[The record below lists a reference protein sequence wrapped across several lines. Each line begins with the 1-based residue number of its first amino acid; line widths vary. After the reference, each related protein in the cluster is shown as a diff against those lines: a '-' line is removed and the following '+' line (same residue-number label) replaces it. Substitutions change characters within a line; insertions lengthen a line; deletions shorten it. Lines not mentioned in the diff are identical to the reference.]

1 MHRLK
6 LISKLLFVLICIA
19 SMSCEIKVP
28 PIADLDPI
36 YPLPEIS
43 LAQKEAVLF
52 EAIQERH
59 LNRQGYLLYQS
70 YLPFSDDVSNPNYQ
84 MSHDSADLPAW
95 HGHWMAA
102 LAMKLAVE
110 GPSSGVESLLH
121 IALEGLRTN
130 FTATGITG
138 LLARSY
144 LEYEGDE
151 PLSWMDTEEEHPTS
165 FWQKGE
171 NGFWFRN
178 GVSKDQYRGAIFGL
192 ATVVSLE
199 NKGAISLDPVTIAL
213 VNETVIDLAYY
224 LIDNG
229 YRIIDV
235 NGKVTEFGRLND
247 WRFNGF
253 DGLQLLAMLRTGKAI
268 SDQKCSEEYDRLVL
282 ADAGK
287 VVAETLGLLGDLYA
301 WIGRENA
308 FGSFS
313 DDMAIYTNAFA
324 LFINSGEEDEEVL
337 RDVDF
342 ALEKIWQ
349 FLRYSLKS
357 YVTFIQGEM
366 VGVTEEELE
375 QAFETLRWF
384 PDDKRIISNLELEET
399 HSVQPIPNQRINS
412 HYWKTDYFRK
422 ANLTEASKRINIEY
436 SGQDYLFVYWMG
448 RYFGL
453 ISEEAA
459 NAPVEW

>member
-1 MHRLK
+1 MIL
-6 LISKLLFVLICIA
+6 
-19 SMSCEIKVP
+19 SCEIKVP

-43 LAQKEAVLF
+43 LAQKEELLF
-52 EAIQERH
+52 EALKERH

-70 YLPFSDDVSNPNYQ
+70 YLPFSDDVSDPNYQ
-84 MSHDSADLPAW
+84 MSHDAADMPAW

-110 GPSSGVESLLH
+110 GPSWEVESLLH
-121 IALEGLRTN
+121 RAVEGLRTN

-138 LLARSY
+138 LLVRSY
-144 LEYEGDE
+144 LEYNGDE
-151 PLSWMDTEEEHPTS
+151 PLPWMDTEDENPTK

-192 ATVVSLE
+192 ATVISLK
-199 NKGAISLDPVTIAL
+199 NSGAIILNPETGEL
-213 VNETVIDLAYY
+213 VGRTLVDLAHY

-235 NGKVTEFGRLND
+235 DGEVTEFGRLND

-268 SDQKCSEEYDRLVL
+268 GDQKCSKEFDRLVRS
-282 ADAGK
+282 DAGK
-287 VVAETLGLLGDLYA
+287 IVAETLGLFGDLYA
-301 WIGRENA
+301 WMGRENS
-308 FGSFS
+308 FSSFS

-324 LFINSGEEDEEVL
+324 LFINSDEQDDEVL
-337 RDVDF
+337 RDVEF
-342 ALEKIWQ
+342 ALEKVWQ
-349 FLRYSLKS
+349 FLRFSLKS
-357 YVTFIQGEM
+357 YVTFIQEEM
-366 VGVTEEELE
+366 VGVTDEELE
-375 QAFETLRWF
+375 QAFETLRMF
-384 PDDKRIISNLELEET
+384 PDDKRVISNLEFEDT

-412 HYWKTDYFRK
+412 QYWKSNYFRK
-422 ANLTEASKRINIEY
+422 ANLTDASERINIEY
-436 SGQDYLFVYWMG
+436 SGQDYLFVYWLG
-448 RYFGL
+448 RYLGL
-453 ISEEAA
+453 ISEQEA
-459 NAPVEW
+459 NAS

>member
-1 MHRLK
+1 MIL
-6 LISKLLFVLICIA
+6 
-19 SMSCEIKVP
+19 SCEIKVP

-43 LAQKEAVLF
+43 LAQKEAMLF
-52 EAIQERH
+52 EALTQRH
-59 LNRQGYLLYQS
+59 LNRQGYLLYRS
-70 YLPFSDDVSNPNYQ
+70 YLPFSEDISDPNYQ
-84 MSHDSADLPAW
+84 MSHDAADLPAW

-110 GPSSGVESLLH
+110 GGPRREVESLLH
-121 IALEGLRTN
+121 RAVEGLRMN

-151 PLSWMDTEEEHPTS
+151 QLPWMDTEEENPTK

-192 ATVVSLE
+192 ATIIYLKNS
-199 NKGAISLDPVTIAL
+199 GAISLDS
-213 VNETVIDLAYY
+213 ETVELLDRTLIDLAHY

-235 NGKVTEFGRLND
+235 DGEVTEFGRMND

-253 DGLQLLAMLRTGKAI
+253 DGLQLLAMLRTGKAVG
-268 SDQKCSEEYDRLVL
+268 DRKCSKEYDRLVRSG
-282 ADAGK
+282 AAK
-287 VVAETLGLLGDLYA
+287 VVAETLGFFGDLYA
-301 WIGRENA
+301 RLGRENS
-308 FGSFS
+308 FSSFS

-337 RDVDF
+337 RDVQF
-342 ALEKIWQ
+342 ALEKVWQ
-349 FLRYSLKS
+349 FLRFSLKA
-357 YVTFIQGEM
+357 YVTFIQEEM
-366 VGVTEEELE
+366 LGVTADEL
-375 QAFETLRWF
+375 QLAFETLRMF
-384 PDDKRIISNLELEET
+384 PEDKREISNLVLEET

-412 HYWKTDYFRK
+412 HYWKTNYFRK
-422 ANLTEASKRINIEY
+422 ASLTDASKRIDIEY

-448 RYFGL
+448 RYVGL
-453 ISEEAA
+453 ISEQEA